1 MFAIYTIIGAFFGN
15 VLETPQSGIP
25 FYLLLGMAMG
35 PIFLRPDK
43 VYDEQAVPAHVAEL
57 V

>member
-1 MFAIYTIIGAFFGN
+1 
-15 VLETPQSGIP
+15 
-25 FYLLLGMAMG
+25 LLGMAMG